1 MEWNTENHS
10 RGMDI
15 MLRTATLTR
24 RDQDKHFYKVGR
36 DSRGMAAGWPRDMIK
51 RRTRVDAGLK
61 KPLLNLQ

>member
-24 RDQDKHFYKVGR
+24 RDQDKLFYKVGR
-36 DSRGMAAGWPRDMIK
+36 DSRGMAAGYDQ
-51 RRTRVDAGLK
+51 T
-61 KPLLNLQ
+61 